1 MENIKLKVLKELN
14 QKYKNFFEIKY
25 IVGSF
30 ARGDFNSKSDID
42 IVYSLNKNV
51 IENMDV
57 FEIFNILNNIKLE
70 LSQKLNRKIDL
81 IDESALNNIA
91 KKYMKDKIYV

>member
-1 MENIKLKVLKELN
+1 MENIKLKILNELQ

-42 IVYSLNKNV
+42 IIYSLNKN
-51 IENMDV
+51 IIANMDV
-57 FEIFNILNNIKLE
+57 FEIFNILNDIKLE
-70 LSQKLNRKIDL
+70 LEQKLNRKIDL
-81 IDESALNNIA
+81 IDESTLNNIA
-91 KKYMKDKIYV
+91 KKYMKEKIDV

>member
-1 MENIKLKVLKELN
+1 MESVELRVLKDLK
-14 QKYKNFFEIKY
+14 QKYKDFFEIKY

-57 FEIFNILNNIKLE
+57 FEIFNILNNI
-70 LSQKLNRKIDL
+70 
-81 IDESALNNIA
+81 A

>member
-1 MENIKLKVLKELN
+1 MENKELKILKKLN
-14 QKYKNFFEIKY
+14 QKYKDFFEIKY

-30 ARGDFNSKSDID
+30 ARGDFDSKSDID

-70 LSQKLNRKIDL
+70 LSQKLNRKVDL

>member
-1 MENIKLKVLKELN
+1 MESVELKVLKELK
-14 QKYKNFFEIKY
+14 QKYRDFFEIKY

-30 ARGDFNSKSDID
+30 ARGDFDSKSDID
-42 IVYSLNKNV
+42 IVYSLKDN
-51 IENMDV
+51 IIINMDV
-57 FEIFNILNNIKLE
+57 FEIFNILQKIKQELE
-70 LSQKLNRKIDL
+70 VKLNKKVDL